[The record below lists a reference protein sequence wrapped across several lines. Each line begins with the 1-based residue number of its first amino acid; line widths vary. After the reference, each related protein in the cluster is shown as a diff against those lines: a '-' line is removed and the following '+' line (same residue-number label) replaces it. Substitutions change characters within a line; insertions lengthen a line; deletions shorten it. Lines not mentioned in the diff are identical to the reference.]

1 MEDPFEIIL
10 ENVVSVE
17 KLQPFF
23 KLPENYDFINAFFAK
38 SFKFSEKTKFEV
50 FNEFVENPFLS
61 KNKKEEL
68 VEYFYKTQRITN
80 LFKKFYIKKTYHK
93 YHKYPGNIDL
103 FHVPLDTYSTR
114 SIIPLVHNN
123 TIYKFRVSDIIRL
136 TITGLIYAPDLFPE
150 PKFPSNP
157 WTNIPFTETNLYNIY
172 FHMID
177 NNILLP
183 TLFYNFFRCNWKIE
197 KFICLNEAYLRDVSI
212 NHFYDDV
219 STYTKYSDIIIMLR
233 KYRYVIPDLTIHPQY
248 PKLDVV
254 SNLEH
259 VLVHHLRYEYT
270 HNPTYRIKSK
280 KIIKRLLRT
289 FFDNKPTFGR
299 TIINTRRPFRFRHQI
314 LLPPN
319 SNVFNI
325 SDNLTPNSNLSQT
338 DSYLSLNLLS
348 DSIPNYSHV
357 DDILDHIT
365 DLCERASLINYEPP
379 PPPQSDDDDN
389 TPPQSDDDD
398 NTPPQSDDDDNI
410 PPQIELDI
418 SVEWIEYCSGSE
430 DGMSPWP

>member
-1 MEDPFEIIL
+1 MEPHKTEDVFEIIL
-10 ENVVSVE
+10 EYVIPYIYKKESYLF
-17 KLQPFF
+17 LQ
-23 KLPENYDFINAFFAK
+23 LPENYDFIDAFFAK
-38 SFKFSEKTKFEV
+38 SFWFSGKPKFEV
-50 FNEFVENPFLS
+50 LKEFVGNPFLS
-61 KNKKEEL
+61 KIKKEEL
-68 VEYFYKTQRITN
+68 IEYFYKTQRLTN
-80 LFKKFYIKKTYHK
+80 FFKKFYIKKTYHK

-136 TITGLIYAPDLFPE
+136 TNTGLIYAPDLFPE

-233 KYRYVIPDLTIHPQY
+233 KYRSVIPDLTIHPQY
-248 PKLDVV
+248 PKLEVV
-254 SNLEH
+254 SNLAH
-259 VLVHHLRYEYT
+259 ILVHHLRYEYT

-280 KIIKRLLRT
+280 ITIKRLLRT
-289 FFDNKPTFGR
+289 FFVNNPAFGR
-299 TIINTRRPFRFRHQI
+299 IIINTRRPFRFQTFGARI
-314 LLPPN
+314 VIPDNSNVLNLSNNFTPN
-319 SNVFNI
+319 SNV
-325 SDNLTPNSNLSQT
+325 SHA

-357 DDILDHIT
+357 DDILDHISEDIT
-365 DLCERASLINYEPP
+365 NLNQPSLINAEPP
-379 PPPQSDDDDN
+379 NEDTTVAMP
-389 TPPQSDDDD
+389 T
-398 NTPPQSDDDDNI
+398 DDDNI
-410 PPQIELDI
+410 PPQIDLEF
-418 SVEWIEYCSGSE
+418 SVEWAEYCSESE
-430 DGMSPWP
+430 DGDFPPHT